1 MAGFEV
7 DPAAL
12 RAHADKADRHSA
24 ALGQAADAANQA
36 MSDDVYGLICQF
48 LPPLFNELEQT
59 AREALK
65 ASQEGLAETA
75 LNLRDSAERY
85 EQHDSAIGERLTNIE
100 GGLR

>member
-1 MAGFEV
+1 MSGFEV

-36 MSDDVYGLICQF
+36 MSDDVYGVICQF
-48 LPPLFNELEQT
+48 LPPLFNELEQV

-65 ASQEGLAETA
+65 ASQEGMAETA
-75 LNLRDSAERY
+75 VNLRHSAEHY
-85 EQHDSAIGERLTNIE
+85 EQRDGAIGERLTSLE
-100 GGLR
+100 SGLG

>member
-1 MAGFEV
+1 MSGFEV

-24 ALGQAADAANQA
+24 ALGQAADAADQA

-59 AREALK
+59 ARDALK
-65 ASQEGLAETA
+65 ASRDGMAETA
-75 LNLRDSAERY
+75 LNLRHSAERY
-85 EQHDSAIGERLTNIE
+85 ERHDNAVGERLTSIE